1 MALPP
6 FQRFLDDH
14 ADAMWRLCV
23 ASVGRDE
30 ADDAYQEA
38 CLAALR
44 AYPRLRARSNLR
56 AWALTIAHRKALDIH
71 RARARRPVA
80 VGAGQTP
87 GGQTPGE
94 PTTAGSD
101 PWDRD
106 DAVWEAVR
114 ALPDGMRA
122 AVTLRYAGDLTPAE
136 VAAALRITPEAAR
149 RRIADGLARLREDYR
164 P

>member
-1 MALPP
+1 
-6 FQRFLDDH
+6 
-14 ADAMWRLCV
+14 MWRICA

-30 ADDAYQEA
+30 ADDAFQEA
-38 CLAALR
+38 CIAALR

-56 AWALTIAHRKALDIH
+56 AWALTIAHRKALDVH

-80 VGAGQTP
+80 VGAPVELTATAP
-87 GGQTPGE
+87 E
-94 PTTAGSD
+94 PVF
-101 PWDRD
+101 D

-114 ALPDGMRA
+114 ALPAGMRG

>member
-6 FQRFLDDH
+6 FQRFLDEH
-14 ADAMWRLCV
+14 ADAMWRICA

-30 ADDAYQEA
+30 ADDAFQEA
-38 CLAALR
+38 CIAALR

-56 AWALTIAHRKALDIH
+56 AWALTIAHRKALDVH

-80 VGAGQTP
+80 VGAIAEADAGAAGP
-87 GGQTPGE
+87 E
-94 PTTAGSD
+94 PE
-101 PWDRD
+101 

-136 VAAALRITPEAAR
+136 GAAALRSTPEDAR
-149 RRIADGLARLREDYR
+149 RRSAGGRV
-164 P
+164 

>member
-6 FQRFLDDH
+6 FQRFLDEH
-14 ADAMWRLCV
+14 ADAMWRLCA
-23 ASVGRDE
+23 ASVGRVD

-44 AYPRLRARSNLR
+44 AYPRLRAGSNLR
-56 AWALTIAHRKALDIH
+56 AWALTIAHRKALDHH

-80 VGAGQTP
+80 VGVAG
-87 GGQTPGE
+87 E
-94 PTTAGSD
+94 
-101 PWDRD
+101 DRAAPAAPEGD
-106 DAVWEAVR
+106 DELWEAVR

-122 AVTLRYAGDLTPAE
+122 ALTLRYAGDLQPNE
-136 VAAALRITPEAAR
+136 VAKALSITPEAAR
-149 RRIADGLARLREDYR
+149 RRIADGLARLREEYR

>member
-56 AWALTIAHRKALDIH
+56 AWALTIAQRKALDVH

-80 VGAGQTP
+80 VGA
-87 GGQTPGE
+87 
-94 PTTAGSD
+94 A
-101 PWDRD
+101 D
-106 DAVWEAVR
+106 DERASLPPPAPPDEALWEAVR
-114 ALPDGMRA
+114 ALPPGQRA
-122 AVTLRYAGDLTPAE
+122 ALTLRYAGDLQPIE
-136 VAAALRITPEAAR
+136 VAQALRITPEAAR
-149 RRIADGLARLREDYR
+149 RRIADGLARLREEYR

>member
-56 AWALTIAHRKALDIH
+56 AWALTIAHRKALDVH

-80 VGAGQTP
+80 VGAVDDEAASP
-87 GGQTPGE
+87 GPE
-94 PTTAGSD
+94 PE
-101 PWDRD
+101 

-149 RRIADGLARLREDYR
+149 RRIADGLARLREDYGT
-164 P
+164 

>member
-1 MALPP
+1 MTLPP

-14 ADAMWRLCV
+14 ADAMWRLCA
-23 ASVGRDE
+23 ASVGREE
-30 ADDAYQEA
+30 ADDAFQEA

-56 AWALTIAHRKALDIH
+56 AWALTIAHRKALDVH

-80 VGAGQTP
+80 VGALGDEHAAP
-87 GGQTPGE
+87 E
-94 PTTAGSD
+94 PDPESD
-101 PWDRD
+101 EALW
-106 DAVWEAVR
+106 AAVR
-114 ALPDGMRA
+114 ALPPGQRA
-122 AVTLRYAGDLTPAE
+122 ALTLRYAGDLQPAE

-149 RRIADGLARLREDYR
+149 RRIADGLARLREEYR